1 MTLDDLAF
9 DRRHIWHPYTSM
21 TSPLP
26 VYPVVSAHGCELS
39 SPAANSWLTVCLP
52 RWAAIHGY
60 NHPRLNAALKGQIDQ
75 MSHVMFGGIT
85 HPPAVALCR
94 QLVAMTPASLECV
107 FLADSGSVAVEVA
120 MKMALQ
126 YWQAKGEPRRRFLTF
141 RNGYHGDTFGAMSV
155 CDPQNSMHS
164 LWQGYL
170 PDNLFAP
177 APQSRFDGEW
187 DEMDMVPFAR
197 LMAAHR
203 HEIAAV
209 ILEPIVRGGRAA
221 CGCTIRSG

>member
-1 MTLDDLAF
+1 
-9 DRRHIWHPYTSM
+9 
-21 TSPLP
+21 
-26 VYPVVSAHGCELS
+26 
-39 SPAANSWLTVCLP
+39 
-52 RWAAIHGY
+52 
-60 NHPRLNAALKGQIDQ
+60 
-75 MSHVMFGGIT
+75 
-85 HPPAVALCR
+85 
-94 QLVAMTPASLECV
+94 
-107 FLADSGSVAVEVA
+107 
-120 MKMALQ
+120 
-126 YWQAKGEPRRRFLTF
+126 
-141 RNGYHGDTFGAMSV
+141 MSV

-209 ILEPIVRGGRAA
+209 ILEPIVQGRRHADVP
-221 CGCTIRSG
+221 SGVAEAGA